1 MPQRER
7 SLPGLR
13 TVLGLVGFRRLL
25 WVRLTGQFADG
36 LLQVGLASFVF
47 FSPERAAT
55 PSRVALGFAVLLL
68 PFSLV
73 GPFAGVLLDRWS
85 RRQVLV
91 VANLVRGAGIAGIAV
106 LIGTG
111 QDALELYV
119 LALSVLGVNRF
130 VLAALGASL
139 PHVVP
144 AERLVTAN
152 AIAPTAGTAMTFVA
166 AGLGIAASAAL
177 GGGDAGDATVVAAA
191 AVVCVLATSLATR
204 LGRTQLGPDIQVR
217 LSPRSAVADVA
228 AGFVA
233 GLRHIR
239 SRRPAARG
247 LIVMGGHRFLFGL
260 ATVLGIVLFR
270 NTFHSGDPD
279 AALTALGLSLAFGG
293 AGAVV
298 GAVLTPGA
306 TRRLGST
313 RWICGLLV
321 LAAVDI
327 AGLVTPFREPLFLVA
342 SLLIG
347 LVAQG
352 VKVSIDAIL
361 QATVDDEY
369 RGRVFTLYD
378 LVFNAMFVVAGLV
391 ASLTLPVDGRST
403 LMAGSIAVGYT
414 LLAVWYARNGRTE
427 TAK

>member
-1 MPQRER
+1 
-7 SLPGLR
+7 
-13 TVLGLVGFRRLL
+13 
-25 WVRLTGQFADG
+25 
-36 LLQVGLASFVF
+36 
-47 FSPERAAT
+47 
-55 PSRVALGFAVLLL
+55 
-68 PFSLV
+68 
-73 GPFAGVLLDRWS
+73 
-85 RRQVLV
+85 
-91 VANLVRGAGIAGIAV
+91 VANLVRCAGVAGIAV

-111 QDALELYV
+111 QDALGLYV
-119 LALSVLGVNRF
+119 LALGVLGVNRF

-177 GGGDAGDATVVAAA
+177 GGGDAGDATVVAVA
-191 AVVCVLATSLATR
+191 AVVCVLAASLATR
-204 LGRTQLGPDIQVR
+204 LGRTQLGPDIPVR
-217 LSPRSAVADVA
+217 LSLRSAVADVA
-228 AGFVA
+228 TGFVA
-233 GLRHIR
+233 GLRHVR
-239 SRRPAARG
+239 SRRPAARA
-247 LIVMGGHRFLFGL
+247 LIVMGSHRFLFGL

-270 NTFHSGDPD
+270 NTFHPGDPD
-279 AALTALGLSLAFGG
+279 AALTALGLSLTFGG

-313 RWICGLLV
+313 RWICGLLI

-342 SLLIG
+342 SFLIG

-403 LMAGSIAVGYT
+403 LMAGAIAVGYT
-414 LLAVWYARNGRTE
+414 VLAVWYARNGRTE
-427 TAK
+427 TAA